1 MALAAAV
8 LATVLAG
15 CGTQATAD
23 LGHGK
28 RLFTGE
34 GRCAQC
40 HVMSRA
46 GAGGT
51 IGPNLDQAF
60 APARRDGLGES
71 TVSGVVR
78 QQIDNPRRTSAMPA
92 DLVTGQGARD
102 VAAYVASA
110 AGVPGEDPGGD
121 GTPGSGANAGRT
133 LFAESGCGSCHALT
147 DAGTAANVGPS
158 LNTLGPSARSLNPQ
172 RPDDYVRQSIENP
185 QAYVVKGYPP
195 GVMPAF
201 KGKLSPAEIQ
211 TLVSYLHKTG
221 G

>member
-1 MALAAAV
+1 MV
-8 LATVLAG
+8 LAMVGVG
-15 CGTQATAD
+15 CGAQETPD

-40 HVMSRA
+40 HTLARA

-51 IGPNLDQAF
+51 IGPNLDHAF

-71 TVSGVVR
+71 TVMGVVR
-78 QQIDNPRRTSAMPA
+78 EQIDIPRRDSAMPA
-92 DLVTGQGARD
+92 DLVTGNDASD

-110 AGVPGEDPGGD
+110 AGAPGEDPGGD
-121 GTPGSGANAGRT
+121 GTPGRGSNPART
-133 LFAESGCGSCHALT
+133 LFLESGCGSCHALT
-147 DAGTAANVGPS
+147 DAGTSANVGPS
-158 LNTLGPSARSLNPQ
+158 LNTLGPSARSLNPK

-201 KGKLSPAEIQ
+201 KGKLSPAEIN
-211 TLVSYLHKTG
+211 TLVAYLHKTG